1 MKMKLG
7 SQTGSVMNHLYSR
20 MTVGEPEL
28 FVGMGVTFLSWTDRS
43 PGTIVEV
50 NMKKRYIVATDD
62 TYKRTDDNGMSE
74 SQDYEYTTNPDGYKR
89 YFRKDKNG
97 QWRGM
102 RFNENGRLV
111 YSGVGGLRVGE
122 RKKYHDFSF

>member
-1 MKMKLG
+1 MKLG

-28 FVGMGVTFLSWTDRS
+28 VVGMGVTFLSWTDRS

-62 TYKRTDDNGMSE
+62 TYKRIDDNGMSE
-74 SQDYEYTTNPDGYKR
+74 CQEYEYTTNPDGYKR
-89 YFRKDKNG
+89 YFRKDKNN
-97 QWRGM
+97 QWRAM
-102 RFNENGRLV
+102 HHNENGRLV
-111 YSGVGGLRVGE
+111 YSGGNGLRVGE
-122 RKKYHDFSF
+122 REKYHDYSF

>member
-1 MKMKLG
+1 MKLG
-7 SQTGSVMNHLYSR
+7 TQTGSLMNHLYSR
-20 MTVGEPEL
+20 MTIGEPAVY
-28 FVGMGVTFLSWTDRS
+28 VGMGVTFLSWTDRS
-43 PGTIVEV
+43 PGTVVEV
-50 NMKKRYIVATDD
+50 NTKKNYIVATDD
-62 TYKRTDDNGMSE
+62 DYKRTDNNGMSE
-74 SQDYEYTTNPDGYKR
+74 EQTYEYTSNLAGRKR

-122 RKKYHDFSF
+122 REKYYDFSF

>member
-1 MKMKLG
+1 MKLG
-7 SQTGSVMNHLYSR
+7 TQTGSVMNHLYSR
-20 MTVGEPEL
+20 MTIGEPAVY
-28 FVGMGVTFLSWTDRS
+28 VGMGVTFLSWTDRS

-50 NMKKRYIVATDD
+50 NTKKNYIVCIEDD
-62 TYKRTDDNGMSE
+62 CKRIDKNGMSE
-74 SQDYEYTTNPDGYKR
+74 CQEYEYTTNPDGHER

-122 RKKYHDFSF
+122 REKYYDFSF